1 MKKQKNYFRF
11 NLVISILFGII
22 LSLVLIQKWKNGYGD
37 LRLLLSERME
47 GLNQEKAGVSHR

>member
-22 LSLVLIQKWKNGYGD
+22 LPLVLIQKWKNGYGD

-47 GLNQEKAGVSHR
+47 GLDQEKAGVSHR